1 MQRQGGGAESHTGDP
16 GAGIV
21 ELTLMAGL
29 LTQLEYLE
37 PIRTG
42 AGRLD
47 NVRKTRGINAI
58 DIGSGGT
65 RPAQLPPDLSDFTG
79 RAKEVDLLRK
89 LLDRRRSKK
98 SHAIVISAI
107 AGQGGVGKTT
117 LAIHAAHQVG
127 QMFRDGQ
134 LYINLRGPEA
144 EALAPYD
151 VLGGL
156 LRELGVR
163 AEAIPSDLEGRARL
177 YRSRL
182 SGRQVL
188 VVLDNAA
195 SPAQVRPLLPGHRSC
210 VVLIT
215 SRKRLSALD
224 GVISV
229 RLDVMPEDESLD
241 LLSRLIGR
249 ERTRAESESA
259 QRIVTLC
266 GNLPLAL
273 RIAGARIA
281 SRPHLRLDSFV
292 RQLENASERL
302 SALEIEDL
310 AIRSCF
316 ELSYRDLPQPEARAF
331 RRLGLLRFETFTEWV
346 VSATL
351 DEDPV
356 VTKRLLEH
364 LVDAELLEATGPNAM

>member
-1 MQRQGGGAESHTGDP
+1 
-16 GAGIV
+16 
-21 ELTLMAGL
+21 
-29 LTQLEYLE
+29 
-37 PIRTG
+37 
-42 AGRLD
+42 
-47 NVRKTRGINAI
+47 
-58 DIGSGGT
+58 
-65 RPAQLPPDLSDFTG
+65 
-79 RAKEVDLLRK
+79 
-89 LLDRRRSKK
+89 
-98 SHAIVISAI
+98 
-107 AGQGGVGKTT
+107 
-117 LAIHAAHQVG
+117 
-127 QMFRDGQ
+127 
-134 LYINLRGPEA
+134 
-144 EALAPYD
+144 
-151 VLGGL
+151 
-156 LRELGVR
+156 
-163 AEAIPSDLEGRARL
+163 
-177 YRSRL
+177 
-182 SGRQVL
+182 
-188 VVLDNAA
+188 
-195 SPAQVRPLLPGHRSC
+195 
-210 VVLIT
+210 
-215 SRKRLSALD
+215 
-224 GVISV
+224 
-229 RLDVMPEDESLD
+229 MPEDESLD